1 MVVARGRGRD
11 HDTIRQAIVDAA
23 GTAVEQGGVESLT
36 FRRVAATA
44 NVSPGRVQHYFTD
57 RASLVQACFDAVQD
71 KARSRVEATLAA
83 VEPSPAKV
91 VAAILRTM
99 IPRSPEDLRD
109 LRVVTMFE
117 ALALTEPELGRAL
130 LDGHAELRRLLIDQV
145 ARVLCESGSEPEV
158 ADATSLETLSDGL
171 LAITGGL
178 ASEVLHGHLGAD
190 EAHRV
195 LDAALACGLSK
206 NTAHGTEAGHD
217 T

>member
-1 MVVARGRGRD
+1 MARGRGRD

-44 NVSPGRVQHYFTD
+44 DVSPGRVQHYFTD
-57 RASLVQACFDAVQD
+57 RASLVRACFDAVQD
-71 KARSRVEATLAA
+71 RARSRVEATLAK
-83 VEPSPAKV
+83 VEPSPAEV
-91 VAAILRTM
+91 VTAILRTM
-99 IPRSPEDLRD
+99 IPRSPEDFRD

-117 ALALTEPELGRAL
+117 ALALTEPALGRAL

-145 ARVLCESGSEPEV
+145 ALVLRRPSSELEVTGITSPE
-158 ADATSLETLSDGL
+158 ALSDGL
-171 LAITGGL
+171 LATAGGL
-178 ASEVLHGHLGAD
+178 ASEVLHGHLGSD

-195 LDAALACGLSK
+195 LDAALACGLGK
-206 NTAHGTEAGHD
+206 NTTNGTEAGHD

>member
-1 MVVARGRGRD
+1 VARGRGRD

-57 RASLVQACFDAVQD
+57 RASLVQSCFDAAQD
-71 KARSRVEATLAA
+71 RARLRVEATLAA
-83 VEPSPAKV
+83 VEPSPAEV

-99 IPRSPEDLRD
+99 VPRSPEDFKD

-117 ALALTEPELGRAL
+117 TLALTEPALGRAL
-130 LDGHAELRRLLIDQV
+130 LDGRAELRRLLIDQV
-145 ARVLCESGSEPEV
+145 ALVLRRPSSELEV
-158 ADATSLETLSDGL
+158 TGITSPETLSDGL
-171 LAITGGL
+171 LATAGGL
-178 ASEVLHGHLGAD
+178 ANEVLHGHLGSD
-190 EAHRV
+190 EAHRI
-195 LDAALACGLSK
+195 LDAALAYGLGK
-206 NTAHGTEAGHD
+206 NTANGTEAGHD

>member
-1 MVVARGRGRD
+1 MARGRGRD

-57 RASLVQACFDAVQD
+57 RASLVQACFDAAQD
-71 KARSRVEATLAA
+71 RARLRVEATLAK
-83 VEPSPAKV
+83 VEPSPAEV

-99 IPRSPEDLRD
+99 VPRSPEDFRD

-117 ALALTEPELGRAL
+117 TLALTEPALGRAL

-145 ARVLCESGSEPEV
+145 ALVLRRPSSELEV
-158 ADATSLETLSDGL
+158 TGITSPETLSDGL
-171 LAITGGL
+171 LATAGGL
-178 ASEVLHGHLGAD
+178 ANEVLHGHLGSD
-190 EAHRV
+190 EAHRI
-195 LDAALACGLSK
+195 LDAALAYGLGK
-206 NTAHGTEAGHD
+206 NTANGTEAGHD

>member
-1 MVVARGRGRD
+1 MARGRGRD

-57 RASLVQACFDAVQD
+57 RASLVQACFDAAQD
-71 KARSRVEATLAA
+71 RARLRVEATLAK
-83 VEPSPAKV
+83 VEPSPAEV

-99 IPRSPEDLRD
+99 VPRSPEDFRD

-117 ALALTEPELGRAL
+117 TLALTEPALGRAL

-145 ARVLCESGSEPEV
+145 ALVLRRPSSELEV
-158 ADATSLETLSDGL
+158 TGITSPETLSDGL
-171 LAITGGL
+171 LATAGGL
-178 ASEVLHGHLGAD
+178 ANDVLHGHLGSD
-190 EAHRV
+190 EAHRI
-195 LDAALACGLSK
+195 LDAALAYGLGK
-206 NTAHGTEAGHD
+206 NTANGTEAGHD